1 MIGKARQITLEMMT
15 KRRIWKDEKAIIM
28 EKNEADEIHHEAAW
42 GDSPGQ
48 DNYT

>member
-15 KRRIWKDEKAIIM
+15 RTRKWKDEKAKIM
-28 EKNEADEIHHEAAW
+28 EKTEAEEIHPEAAW